1 MWNDSDYGVYG
12 QGDDGYIRYS
22 QAMDLIREQEESRKA
37 LMDEFD
43 SDYNSED
50 HDYGNC
56 HSSKMISDKSYTSI
70 TPKKDSLH
78 EKAHQDYVL
87 AVILLICSIFL
98 IVICLLS
105 EYSAY
110 PADSGST
117 PAAVTTP
124 KRICVRKDCDRE
136 AYKDFLSC
144 SLHCP
149 RQLSENSSADK
160 NKNAYA
166 SNTTAARRPP
176 WVALTASRIALIRPA
191 RTIQNRRTAVLIPQS
206 KCMIPMMTAM
216 MTCTMTATMTR
227 IAMTTISTT
236 PPVWMTQWMI
246 WTGNTKTAAGR
257 GAAARSAAMILCKPH
272 KFPPCIL

>member
-56 HSSKMISDKSYTSI
+56 HSSKMISDKSYTSMM
-70 TPKKDSLH
+70 PKKDSHHKNTL
-78 EKAHQDYVL
+78 QDCTL
-87 AVILLICSIFL
+87 DVILLIFSIFP

-149 RQLSENSSADK
+149 RQPSGNSSADK
-160 NKNAYA
+160 NKKRICVKYDCSKEATLGCAYCKQDCPYPTCPH
-166 SNTTAARRPP
+166 N
-176 WVALTASRIALIRPA
+176 
-191 RTIQNRRTAVLIPQS
+191 S
-206 KCMIPMMTAM
+206 KPSYSGSYSSKQVHDAYDDGYDDLYYDGDYDEDRYDNDLDYATGVDDAM
-216 MTCTMTATMTR
+216 DDLD
-227 IAMTTISTT
+227 
-236 PPVWMTQWMI
+236 W
-246 WTGNTKTAAGR
+246 
-257 GAAARSAAMILCKPH
+257 
-272 KFPPCIL
+272 

>member
-98 IVICLLS
+98 IVICLLP

-149 RQLSENSSADK
+149 RQPSGNSSADK
-160 NKNAYA
+160 NKKRICVKYDCSKEATLGCAYCKQDCPYPTCPH
-166 SNTTAARRPP
+166 N
-176 WVALTASRIALIRPA
+176 
-191 RTIQNRRTAVLIPQS
+191 S
-206 KCMIPMMTAM
+206 KPSYSGSYSSKQVHDAYDDGYDDLYYDGDYDEDRYDNDLDYATGVDDAM
-216 MTCTMTATMTR
+216 DDLD
-227 IAMTTISTT
+227 
-236 PPVWMTQWMI
+236 W
-246 WTGNTKTAAGR
+246 
-257 GAAARSAAMILCKPH
+257 
-272 KFPPCIL
+272 